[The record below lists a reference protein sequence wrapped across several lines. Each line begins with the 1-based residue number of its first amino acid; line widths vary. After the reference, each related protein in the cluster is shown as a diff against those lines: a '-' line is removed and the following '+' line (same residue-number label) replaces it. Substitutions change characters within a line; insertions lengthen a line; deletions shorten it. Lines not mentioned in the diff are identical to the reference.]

1 MKILTNPLT
10 STGFYDTII
19 LLAILVT
26 TVGILD
32 RLLFKN
38 VRLARKRGIS
48 MIKKQNNLK
57 KTKILS
63 EEDDTNY
70 DDDVLSE
77 YGDID
82 EVDDIDDLE
91 EY

>member
-1 MKILTNPLT
+1 
-10 STGFYDTII
+10 
-19 LLAILVT
+19 
-26 TVGILD
+26 
-32 RLLFKN
+32 
-38 VRLARKRGIS
+38 

>member
-26 TVGILD
+26 TVGIPE

-63 EEDDTNY
+63 EEDDPNY
-70 DDDVLSE
+70 YDDVLSE